1 MDIKKILKNNNISTV
16 HIYESDSEN
25 RTKEIIKDMES
36 LFDKNG
42 DKIAGVLV
50 YIDAPDDLTIDEVN
64 EIISTVRKKLKD
76 NAMVIWSAKVN
87 DENNS
92 MKLTILDNSDE

>member
-1 MDIKKILKNNNISTV
+1 V

-50 YIDAPDDLTIDEVN
+50 YIDASDDLTIDEVN
-64 EIISTVRKKLKD
+64 EIISTVRKKLND

-92 MKLTILDNSDE
+92 MILILYS

>member
-1 MDIKKILKNNNISTV
+1 LHHDQN
-16 HIYESDSEN
+16 
-25 RTKEIIKDMES
+25 
-36 LFDKNG
+36 F
-42 DKIAGVLV
+42 
-50 YIDAPDDLTIDEVN
+50 PDDLTIDEVN
-64 EIISTVRKKLKD
+64 EIISTVRKKLND